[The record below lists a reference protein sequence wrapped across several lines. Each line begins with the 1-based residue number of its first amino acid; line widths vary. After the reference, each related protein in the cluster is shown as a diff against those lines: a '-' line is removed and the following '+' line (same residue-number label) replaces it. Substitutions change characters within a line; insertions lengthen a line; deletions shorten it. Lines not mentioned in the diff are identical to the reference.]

1 MKFLL
6 PEHACCTLLR
16 KYIEWNCISVFYYSI
31 ALSEWGKV
39 HQSALVHSTLYR
51 SDLNVQR
58 VFSNVTEVA
67 GLVCVFPGK
76 KKSNAS
82 DSALMAAPESEGAV
96 GSSAPTQTAIQ
107 ACGSWG

>member
-1 MKFLL
+1 M
-6 PEHACCTLLR
+6 
-16 KYIEWNCISVFYYSI
+16 
-31 ALSEWGKV
+31 
-39 HQSALVHSTLYR
+39 
-51 SDLNVQR
+51 
-58 VFSNVTEVA
+58 FSNVTEVA

-107 ACGSWG
+107 ACGS